1 MLDKHLAR
9 KLAPMVKDK
18 HQWEAMQE
26 YLNSLKI
33 LELQVLVAA
42 TSELEM
48 FRSQGKMSF
57 LARLETLPA
66 QIDEALN
73 RKDYD

>member
-1 MLDKHLAR
+1 
-9 KLAPMVKDK
+9 
-18 HQWEAMQE
+18 
-26 YLNSLKI
+26 
-33 LELQVLVAA
+33 
-42 TSELEM
+42 M

-73 RKDYD
+73 RKEYE